1 MRIKIRRDRSSSS
14 TCRSIHRP
22 AATRVTPTSIVTTIL
37 FLRFCRPWECRV
49 ERTGRVALAAGP
61 THLWPPGPTL
71 TVHLRYAVCGRRRG
85 ISEKSRCKAVV
96 QQQKKKKTKDTPRAS
111 KSRRTGRRVPA
122 RVRSSDTCSETDNGR
137 GRWREVLRS
146 IFIVLPEVK
155 LQKLEIKSQILLIL
169 VRFVLIFFFCK
180 YPYRLSTRFW
190 FYSL

>member
-1 MRIKIRRDRSSSS
+1 MIHIYIYTITYIVTCNDIIYAPTHTVRIKIRRDRSSSS

-96 QQQKKKKTKDTPRAS
+96 QQQKKKKNKGHSARFEIPSDGAPRAGAREIIGYVLGNGQR
-111 KSRRTGRRVPA
+111 SRTVTRGLAIDIYRFA
-122 RVRSSDTCSETDNGR
+122 RGQVTKARN
-137 GRWREVLRS
+137 
-146 IFIVLPEVK
+146 
-155 LQKLEIKSQILLIL
+155 
-169 VRFVLIFFFCK
+169 
-180 YPYRLSTRFW
+180 
-190 FYSL
+190 